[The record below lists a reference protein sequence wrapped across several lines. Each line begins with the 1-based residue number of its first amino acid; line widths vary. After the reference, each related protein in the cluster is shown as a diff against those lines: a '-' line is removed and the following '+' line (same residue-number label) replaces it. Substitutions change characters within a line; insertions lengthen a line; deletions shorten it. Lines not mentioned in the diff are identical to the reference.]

1 MTSKRD
7 VVLHMAYSVLHA
19 TCDPCLL
26 HFSINQASS
35 YLQERAPQ
43 HGGQQPLLRQNW
55 GPPFE
60 GLGRV
65 QLVGVN
71 STEKSQSF
79 TARDA
84 PGLPRR

>member
-1 MTSKRD
+1 MWYYTWLTVYYMPHVIPVCYTSALTKP
-7 VVLHMAYSVLHA
+7 VA
-19 TCDPCLL
+19 T
-26 HFSINQASS
+26 
-35 YLQERAPQ
+35 YKKAPQ
-43 HGGQQPLLRQNW
+43 HGGHQPLLRQNW